1 MEASI
6 FVTYRCNA
14 KCSMCNTWKYPSK
27 QEEEITLEII
37 DKLPTNFSFINVA
50 GGEPFIRED
59 IEEIVS
65 LLRKKSKR
73 IVISTNG
80 YFTDRIVELVS
91 KFPDVG
97 IRISVEGFPAMN
109 DDIRGIKDGFDHV
122 LRTLLQLRDIGAKDI
137 GCAITIS
144 DKNVNSLLEMY
155 NLMKSMNMQFATSS
169 VHNSFY
175 FHKDDNSII
184 DKELVAKEFEKLSR
198 KMLKS
203 NAPKEWFR
211 AYFNY
216 GMAYKIRNNK
226 RLFPCTVGT
235 DSFRLNPFGK
245 IIPCEGMNSEMEM
258 GDLKT
263 QTFEEIWNSKK
274 AEEVR
279 NCVKNCSN
287 NCWMIGT
294 VSPIMKKHIGRPLKW
309 IIKNKV
315 LKLNTQ

>member
-37 DKLPTNFSFINVA
+37 DKLPNNFSFINVA

-59 IEEIVS
+59 IEDIIS

-80 YFTDRIVELVS
+80 YFTDRIIKLIN

-97 IRISVEGFPAMN
+97 IRISVEGLPSIN
-109 DDIRGIKDGFDHV
+109 DEIRGIKDGFDHA
-122 LRTLLQLRDIGAKDI
+122 LRTLLQLREMGAKDI
-137 GCAITIS
+137 GVAITIS
-144 DKNVNSLLEMY
+144 DKNVYSLIEMY
-155 NLMKSMNMQFATSS
+155 NLMESMNMELATSS

-175 FHKDDNSII
+175 FHKNDNNIM
-184 DKELVAKEFEKLSR
+184 DKELVAKEFEKLSA

-203 NAPKEWFR
+203 NNPKKWFR

-226 RLFPCTVGT
+226 RLFPCTVGI

-245 IIPCEGMNSEMEM
+245 IIPCEGMNSEIEM

-263 QTFEEIWNSKK
+263 QTFEEIWNSEK
-274 AEEVR
+274 AEDAR
-279 NCVKNCSN
+279 NCVKKCNN
-287 NCWMIGT
+287 NCWMVGT
-294 VSPIMKKHIGRPLKW
+294 VAPIMKKHLCTPVKW
-309 IIKNKV
+309 IIKNKIF
-315 LKLNTQ
+315 KFNTQ